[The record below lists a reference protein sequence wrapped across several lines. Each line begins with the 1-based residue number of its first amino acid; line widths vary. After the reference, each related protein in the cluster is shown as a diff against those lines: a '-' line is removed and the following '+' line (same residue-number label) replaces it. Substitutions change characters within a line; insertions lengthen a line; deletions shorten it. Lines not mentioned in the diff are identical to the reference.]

1 MDERGSPSSML
12 LIAGVV
18 MTEWLLIVA
27 ELTGQLQYYF
37 WAFVV
42 VVAWSEA
49 WHTRNPG
56 LYKQRS
62 FRIFFFSLA
71 YIGFFVFNKMIIY
84 IQQNGLRIPQAAL
97 DLAAWL
103 QFFG

>member
-1 MDERGSPSSML
+1 ML

-18 MTEWLLIVA
+18 LTEWLLIVA
-27 ELTGQLQYYF
+27 ELTSQLQYYF

-56 LYKQRS
+56 VYKQRP

-71 YIGFFVFNKMIIY
+71 WLGLFVFNKMIIY
-84 IQQNGLRIPQAAL
+84 IQQNGLRLPPASL
-97 DLAAWL
+97 DFSIWLAWL
-103 QFFG
+103 GFFN